1 MKGRLNIL
9 YAHGFA
15 STGGGEKATYLREF
29 YRGKNVNIISPTLSP
44 DPAKAIYSLGS
55 ILADI
60 PNDEWIVGIG
70 NSLGGFYMLCV
81 NMDWAIPVF
90 AINPVI
96 DPSTLRKHIGAN
108 KNLVTGE
115 IFDFREEY
123 VKTLE
128 DKTQDL
134 FKPYQVNINVL
145 LSKDDDLIPYQQTL
159 DLLPPTY
166 NVQVYESGG
175 HRFSIFPQVLKETIA
190 PAIQGYV
197 DRGEATY
204 TLCL

>member
-1 MKGRLNIL
+1 MMNRLNIL

-15 STGGGEKATYLREF
+15 STGGGEKASYLREF
-29 YRGKNVNIISPTLSP
+29 YKGQNVNIISPSLP
-44 DPAKAIYSLGS
+44 VDPNKALYSLND

-60 PNDEWIVGIG
+60 PDDEWIVGIG
-70 NSLGGFYMLCV
+70 NSLGGFYMLCI
-81 NMDWAIPVF
+81 NADWAIPVF

-96 DPSTLRKHIGAN
+96 DPSTLRRHIGMN

-115 IFDFREEY
+115 MFEFREEY

-128 DKTQDL
+128 DKAQEL
-134 FKPYQVNINVL
+134 FKPYQVNINVF
-145 LSKDDDLIPYQQTL
+145 LSKDDDLIPYQKTMES
-159 DLLPPTY
+159 LPPTY
-166 NVQVYESGG
+166 NVFVYETGG
-175 HRFSIFPQVLKETIA
+175 HRFSIFPQVLKKTIA